1 MHSPSTS
8 GSAVIRSRRA
18 CSTAPPKAVSD
29 FREYAE
35 HNSRPGALSPTNS
48 PIQTVAPIGG
58 IVRLAQDESRSPSV
72 NPSAP
77 TYEPRIFTHLNPA
90 DFATPSAQISR
101 FGRAR
106 RYKAPTRR
114 ASSPGP
120 EPRWLHEGHHLLRQ
134 RSLVGYHEMSRRQ
147 SPARSPTSCAKPAPA
162 AGG

>member
-18 CSTAPPKAVSD
+18 CSTAPPKVDSV
-29 FREYAE
+29 FREQAE
-35 HNSRPGALSPTNS
+35 HNSRPGALSPTNT

-90 DFATPSAQISR
+90 DFAPPRAEV
-101 FGRAR
+101 GRSGPPR

-120 EPRWLHEGHHLLRQ
+120 E
-134 RSLVGYHEMSRRQ
+134 
-147 SPARSPTSCAKPAPA
+147 
-162 AGG
+162 